1 MMELYGKLGGKT
13 DAWIEGH
20 LAEYGRLSD
29 QIATHPELSNQE
41 YETSAALCR
50 ALEAIGFSVEHPYAG
65 YATGFNARYE
75 HIVGSSRPV
84 VVGLLAQ
91 YDALPEVGHGCGH
104 NMCGPMSN
112 LAAGALKDVLE
123 AGNISGVVRV
133 IGTPA
138 EETTGEK
145 VPMAAAGL
153 FDDCSFVMMAHPTT
167 ASSFVWFNSL
177 AADPYEFT
185 FMGKAAHAAAAPW
198 DGVNALNGLQLFFH
212 AVDMLRQH
220 VRPEVRLH
228 GIVVEGGSAPNIV
241 PSRASAHFLLRAPWR
256 NYLNVVKEQVFNCA
270 RGAAIATGTTV
281 EWKMFG
287 NAMDNMLRNTIAEN
301 TMTHILQD
309 ELAEPINSNPT
320 LTGSTDMG
328 AISWR
333 VPTIELQIKVSDKE
347 IPPHTVEF
355 AQAARGPGA
364 LSPMAKAAKGL
375 ARMGLRVLLDEPFRR
390 TVHEELDQRKKDL
403 L

>member
-1 MMELYGKLGGKT
+1 MMELYEKLGRKA
-13 DAWIEGH
+13 DALIEDN
-20 LAEYGRLSD
+20 LAEIGRLSD
-29 QIATHPELSNQE
+29 RIAEHPELSNQE
-41 YETSAALCR
+41 YETSTALSG
-50 ALEAIGFSVEHPYAG
+50 ALEKSGFSVEHPYAG

-75 HIVGSSRPV
+75 HILGSAKPIV
-84 VVGLLAQ
+84 IGLLAQ

-104 NMCGPMSN
+104 NMCGPISI
-112 LAAGALKDVLE
+112 LAAGALKEILE
-123 AGNISGVVRV
+123 TERLSGVVRV

-153 FDDCSFVMMAHPTT
+153 FDDCSFITMAHATT
-167 ASSFVWFNSL
+167 GSSYVWFNSL

-185 FMGKAAHAAAAPW
+185 FTGKAAHAAAAPW
-198 DGVNALNGLQLFFH
+198 EGNNALNGLQLFYH
-212 AVDMLRQH
+212 AIDMLRQH

-228 GIVVEGGSAPNIV
+228 GIITEGGSAPNIV

-256 NYLNVVKEQVFNCA
+256 NYLNVLKEQVYDCA
-270 RGAAIATGTTV
+270 RGAALATGTKV

-287 NAMDNMLRNTIAEN
+287 NSMDNMLRNTIAEK
-301 TMTHILQD
+301 TMASIMQD
-309 ELAEPINSNPT
+309 ELQEPINENPT

-333 VPTIELQIKVSDKE
+333 IPTIELQIKVSDKE
-347 IPPHTVEF
+347 IPPHTLEF
-355 AQAARGPGA
+355 AQATRGANA
-364 LSPMAKAAKGL
+364 LVPMGKAAKGL
-375 ARMGLRVLLDEPFRR
+375 ARMGLRVLLDEGFRSSM
-390 TVHEELDQRKKDL
+390 HEEMEQRKRNL